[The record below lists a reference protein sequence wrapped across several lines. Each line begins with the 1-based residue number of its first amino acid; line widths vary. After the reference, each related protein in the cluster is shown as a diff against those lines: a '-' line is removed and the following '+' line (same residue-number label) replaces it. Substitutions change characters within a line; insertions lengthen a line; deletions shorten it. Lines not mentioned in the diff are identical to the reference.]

1 MSFILK
7 QSVLFT
13 ISLFFSFHIYSQYTN
28 SKTCIGG
35 TGDELIYPKYFG
47 DNSSSYNFKLN
58 DGGSLYFLYSN
69 STDGDFAPNKGYND
83 LVAIKINDTGAL
95 AFTKNLG
102 NSFFEDDF
110 IIKQSKDGS
119 RFFILLESQSNDS
132 ISVNGYIGDITI
144 QYSLICINNNGVILW
159 NKTLYN
165 EMNHIDNYSFS
176 NYPNWFTMF
185 LDQSDNCIV
194 QYNKLGITTNGRSY
208 YNDSIIYSK
217 IDRNGNTVWEKTIT
231 PFVIYNNS
239 DSSFRIDTF
248 YVGTTGFN
256 NILSETDNQYILTA
270 NLSRYNPFQYRT
282 VLYTLD
288 KSDASISSIV
298 IDSSYTFQAI
308 GIGNEFLTYG
318 NFKKYIEDSSN
329 TYSYLH
335 YRKYDEQLHKI
346 YEKEMIYNIPFEYVY
361 AGSSSYSKT
370 TYCNPIPYFNNDSTL
385 IWFNTDVGTTASEYY
400 YGMPMLMET
409 TTKTY
414 AYLINPENGIITQTV
429 DLNKR
434 EFNSLT
440 KKINDV
446 FYYYSFDTIS
456 TIDSISL
463 ITISTFDSASITAY
477 NFDGTELRTTNEIYG
492 ISENYSSYPLNNICN
507 IKNSIVLYNNNNSK
521 PRFIVLDTL
530 FNTIMQ
536 GLADT
541 TSYPPDYFNY
551 AAMKYNIHILDTNRY
566 CVLQSIWQDTISG
579 CYPNTNNIIL
589 STFSKENIIS
599 SVKNNTSLDFLTIY
613 PNPNN
618 GNFTINFSSK
628 GNYPITISLFDV
640 TGKIVYQE
648 NIQHNNRSF
657 IQISDAVLPSGLYSI
672 QISGLNDMWNKKVMI
687 TK

>member
-1 MSFILK
+1 MNFSPMVITKSILK
-7 QSVLFT
+7 T
-13 ISLFFSFHIYSQYTN
+13 
-28 SKTCIGG
+28 
-35 TGDELIYPKYFG
+35 
-47 DNSSSYNFKLN
+47 
-58 DGGSLYFLYSN
+58 
-69 STDGDFAPNKGYND
+69 
-83 LVAIKINDTGAL
+83 VAILT
-95 AFTKNLG
+95 
-102 NSFFEDDF
+102 
-110 IIKQSKDGS
+110 
-119 RFFILLESQSNDS
+119 LL
-132 ISVNGYIGDITI
+132 
-144 QYSLICINNNGVILW
+144 SL
-159 NKTLYN
+159 
-165 EMNHIDNYSFS
+165 
-176 NYPNWFTMF
+176 
-185 LDQSDNCIV
+185 Q
-194 QYNKLGITTNGRSY
+194 
-208 YNDSIIYSK
+208 
-217 IDRNGNTVWEKTIT
+217 
-231 PFVIYNNS
+231 
-239 DSSFRIDTF
+239 
-248 YVGTTGFN
+248 
-256 NILSETDNQYILTA
+256 
-270 NLSRYNPFQYRT
+270 
-282 VLYTLD
+282 
-288 KSDASISSIV
+288 
-298 IDSSYTFQAI
+298 
-308 GIGNEFLTYG
+308 
-318 NFKKYIEDSSN
+318 
-329 TYSYLH
+329 
-335 YRKYDEQLHKI
+335 KYDEQLNII
-346 YEKEMIYNIPFEYVY
+346 YENELRYNIPFEYVHGWP
-361 AGSSSYSKT
+361 ASYSKT
-370 TYCNPIPYFNNDSTL
+370 TSCNPIPYFNNDSSK
-385 IWFNTDVGTTASEYY
+385 IWFSTDVNTVSEYVY
-400 YGMPMLMET
+400 YYPIGYDVE
-409 TTKTY
+409 TKTY
-414 AYLINPENGIITQTV
+414 AYILNPENGIITQTV

-434 EFNSLT
+434 EFNSFLL
-440 KKINDV
+440 KKMNNV

-628 GNYPITISLFDV
+628 GNYPITISLFDI

-657 IQISDAVLPSGLYSI
+657 IQISDAVLPSGLFSI